1 MAHNYISSSPRAADA
16 PFCGDDVLPIDP
28 NVRPPDYRFVQPN
41 PIANGENYYFY
52 DDSDPGNRS
61 DRFKTRFVAY
71 RHRSH

>member
-1 MAHNYISSSPRAADA
+1 MCPYCMEH
-16 PFCGDDVLPIDP
+16 LE
-28 NVRPPDYRFVQPN
+28 PDYRFVQPN
-41 PIANGENYYFY
+41 PIANGKNYYFY